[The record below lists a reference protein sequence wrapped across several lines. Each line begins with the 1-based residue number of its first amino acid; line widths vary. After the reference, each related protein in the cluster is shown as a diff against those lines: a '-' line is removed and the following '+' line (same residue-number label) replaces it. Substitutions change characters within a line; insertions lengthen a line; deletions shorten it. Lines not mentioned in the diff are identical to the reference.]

1 MDPATGVGM
10 SLGALNSLIGF
21 FKGIK
26 QAQEGKKLQ
35 AKLDAQGRPILET
48 PDAFNEVEGLVR
60 SNYLDPRLLGETRI
74 KDEIKA
80 REANQI
86 QNIQQT
92 AGSGADALLAY
103 NTANMNTDK
112 SLFDVDMKA
121 YEQQIND
128 YNNLLGTLGQ
138 KANYEEKQFDYNIL
152 QPFKE
157 SSEQAKAL
165 IQAGNQNQ
173 DKKLNDLASYGMM
186 GGQMMG
192 GQMMGGGKQSGNG
205 VNSNSTTTDNG
216 QFKNIS
222 NNMTMDQNQSGAN
235 TQANVDAA
243 NGVTG
248 NQNGNNQQIDAK
260 QLQGIME
267 FLANYKKTGK

>member
-173 DKKLNDLASYGMM
+173 DKKLNDLASYGML

-192 GQMMGGGKQSGNG
+192 GQMMGADKQGGNVNVNNG
-205 VNSNSTTTDNG
+205 MVANKRRATIGTDTESAQGGIWSSQNNTNSTNPDT
-216 QFKNIS
+216 I
-222 NNMTMDQNQSGAN
+222 
-235 TQANVDAA
+235 
-243 NGVTG
+243 
-248 NQNGNNQQIDAK
+248 AK
-260 QLQGIME
+260 ILDFI
-267 FLANYKKTGK
+267 ARINKTRGMSSQ